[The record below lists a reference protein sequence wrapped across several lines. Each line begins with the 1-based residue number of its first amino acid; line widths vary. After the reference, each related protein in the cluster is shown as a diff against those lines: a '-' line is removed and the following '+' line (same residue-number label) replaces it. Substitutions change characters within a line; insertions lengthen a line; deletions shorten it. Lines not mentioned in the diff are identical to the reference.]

1 MDTWRIV
8 LEYDGGAYNGWQRQ
22 PQGTSVQHVVT
33 HAVRSV
39 LGHEPVN
46 VIASGRTDSGV
57 HALGQVCSF
66 RSVTRREPTKMRD
79 GLNALLPAD
88 VACREAHRVHPDFH
102 AQFSATGKLYR
113 YVLRSGPVRS
123 ALRRDRLWQSRWPLD
138 VHRMQEALD
147 YIVGRH
153 DFTSFRAS
161 GCTAKSPVRRVN
173 RATVRP
179 VGDCIWVELHGEGF
193 LRHMVR
199 NVVGS
204 LVQVGRG
211 KHPPRWFSELLEARD
226 RTRAGRTAPGQGL
239 FLVRV
244 DYPAELLQP

>member
-66 RSVTRREPTKMRD
+66 RSVTRRDPTKMRD

-88 VACREAHRVHPDFH
+88 VACRQAHLVHPDFH
-102 AQFSATGKLYR
+102 AQFSATGKLW
-113 YVLRSGPVRS
+113 L
-123 ALRRDRLWQSRWPLD
+123 AAW
-138 VHRMQEALD
+138 
-147 YIVGRH
+147 VGVV
-153 DFTSFRAS
+153 AS
-161 GCTAKSPVRRVN
+161 CVFAG
-173 RATVRP
+173 
-179 VGDCIWVELHGEGF
+179 
-193 LRHMVR
+193 
-199 NVVGS
+199 
-204 LVQVGRG
+204 LVQ
-211 KHPPRWFSELLEARD
+211 
-226 RTRAGRTAPGQGL
+226 
-239 FLVRV
+239 
-244 DYPAELLQP
+244 YMMC